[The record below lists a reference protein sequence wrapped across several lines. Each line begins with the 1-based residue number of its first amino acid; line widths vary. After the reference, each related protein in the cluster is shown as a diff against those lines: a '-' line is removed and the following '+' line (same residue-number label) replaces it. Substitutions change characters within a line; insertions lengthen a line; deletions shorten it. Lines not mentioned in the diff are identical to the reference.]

1 MNDLNI
7 CKTCIW
13 FDDAAC
19 RNNQRICVDNREY
32 FMQFRVSGDIVRSLY
47 INVVMDINVL
57 LANPEII
64 LKIQKGANNYG
75 SNR

>member
-19 RNNQRICVDNREY
+19 WNNQRICVDNREY
-32 FMQFRVSGDIVRSLY
+32 FMQVRVSGDIVRSLCKRCSGHKCLTCKSG
-47 INVVMDINVL
+47 NHFEN
-57 LANPEII
+57 AES
-64 LKIQKGANNYG
+64 GE
-75 SNR
+75 